1 MRGVRDRLAGLTAAS
16 FATLGLLGML
26 LSGGGCAGA
35 ISGPAAFLPGMLF
48 PRAGQAQGG
57 GGTST
62 PQGPAAG
69 AGGSRGTLDP
79 CSEPDSRKF
88 VRISMRNLDPLDHV
102 HYFVAFVA
110 FVNGDVYPN
119 GAVCPD
125 DIDLYRSFGYE
136 FIAEGQE
143 RPFGAF
149 CIQGPALL
157 YFHQAGQFRTSV
169 GTGSQ
174 QFGSAIPPAQGTSP
188 SFDAFFDSGGTLV
201 PVPNSILWHNP
212 GTGEGGIL
220 KVSRSDPTPCTGA
233 GIAGFIDPECEQDA
247 FYYVDQTDR
256 QAGTNVLGPGSG
268 RRVPNEIQG
277 TGCECGGFDPLLA
290 TSISQVLAPSGATA
304 SSVQCNEFLR
314 GGSIEYVFIRDDRNP
329 PIPQLLWRVT
339 DASGSIAHDFD
350 PRANTSP

>member
-1 MRGVRDRLAGLTAAS
+1 MRGVRRPVAGVAVAS
-16 FATLGLLGML
+16 FMTVGLV
-26 LSGGGCAGA
+26 LSASGCAGR
-35 ISGPAAFLPGMLF
+35 INGPAQFVAGALF
-48 PRAGQAQGG
+48 PRVGQAQGG
-57 GGTST
+57 GATTT
-62 PQGPAAG
+62 PQGPTAG

-88 VRISMRNLDPLDHV
+88 VRISIRNLDPLDHV
-102 HYFVAFVA
+102 HYFLAFVA
-110 FVNGDVYPN
+110 FINGDAYPN

-136 FIAEGQE
+136 FIPEGQE

-157 YFHQAGQFRTSV
+157 YFHQAGQFRTSS

-188 SFDAFFDSGGTLV
+188 SFDAFFDSGGALV

-212 GTGEGGIL
+212 GTGEGGAL
-220 KVSRSDPTPCTGA
+220 KVSLSDPTPCTGGDVA
-233 GIAGFIDPECEQDA
+233 FVDPECEQDA

-256 QAGTNVLGPGSG
+256 QAGTNVLGAGSG

-277 TGCECGGFDPLLA
+277 SGCECGGFDTLLA

-339 DASGSIAHDFD
+339 DASGSVAHDFD
-350 PRANTSP
+350 PRANISP